1 MEPFACGRIV
11 SLTAVMEGLANH
23 EIKIKLPHAD
33 IGRLPTVVLM
43 GAESTGKSTL
53 AAALAKHYKTAWA
66 AEYLRLF
73 VYNKGALPEES
84 DVYAI
89 AQGHL
94 KLVAQMQL
102 RAYRVLFVDTD
113 LFTTCVYQRIY
124 FGTCPS
130 DIEESALDH
139 RSGLYL
145 FTDPDIPWEPDPGQR
160 ASPEARLRSHAL
172 LRAEAEK
179 HALNTVS
186 VKGTRTERLNTAV
199 AAVDQYLYYGTSFTR
214 RKPT

>member
-1 MEPFACGRIV
+1 
-11 SLTAVMEGLANH
+11 MEGLANH
-23 EIKIKLPHAD
+23 EVKINLLNAD
-33 IGRLPTVVLM
+33 ISRLPTVVLM
-43 GAESTGKSTL
+43 GAESTGKTTL
-53 AAALAKHYKTAWA
+53 AAALAKRYKTAWA
-66 AEYLRLF
+66 AEYVRLF
-73 VYNKGALPEES
+73 VDNKGALPEES

-94 KLVAQMQL
+94 QLVARMGL
-102 RAYRVLFVDTD
+102 RARRVLFVDTD

-130 DIEESALDH
+130 DIEKSALDH

-145 FTDPDIPWEPDPGQR
+145 FTEPDFPWEPDPGQR
-160 ASPEARLRSHAL
+160 ASPEERLRSHAL

-186 VKGTRTERLNTAV
+186 IKGTHTERLNTAV
-199 AAVDQYLYYGTSFTR
+199 AAVGHYLYYGTSFTR
-214 RKPT
+214 RNPT

>member
-1 MEPFACGRIV
+1 
-11 SLTAVMEGLANH
+11 MEGLANH
-23 EIKIKLPHAD
+23 EVKINLLNAD
-33 IGRLPTVVLM
+33 ISRLPTVVLM
-43 GAESTGKSTL
+43 GAESTGKTTL

-73 VYNKGALPEES
+73 VDSKGALPEES

-94 KLVAQMQL
+94 KLVARM
-102 RAYRVLFVDTD
+102 RSGARRVLFVDTD

-124 FGTCPS
+124 FGSCPS
-130 DIEESALDH
+130 DIEESALRH

-145 FTDPDIPWEPDPGQR
+145 FTEPDIPWEPDPGQR
-160 ASPEARLRSHAL
+160 ASPEERLRSHAL
-172 LRAEAEK
+172 LHAETEI

-186 VKGTRTERLNTAV
+186 IKGTHTERLNAAV
-199 AAVDQYLYYGTSFTR
+199 TAVDQYLNYGTSFTR

>member
-1 MEPFACGRIV
+1 MEELAKC
-11 SLTAVMEGLANH
+11 AV
-23 EIKIKLPHAD
+23 KIKLATAD
-33 IGRLPTVVLM
+33 ISCLDTVVLM
-43 GAESTGKSTL
+43 GAESTGKTTL

-73 VYNKGALPEES
+73 VDNKGALPEES

-94 KLVAQMQL
+94 KLVARM
-102 RAYRVLFVDTD
+102 RPKARRVLFVDTD

-130 DIEESALDH
+130 DIEKSALRH

-145 FTDPDIPWEPDPGQR
+145 FTEPDIPWEPDPGQR
-160 ASPEARLRSHAL
+160 ASPEERLRSHAL
-172 LRAEAEK
+172 LRAETEK

-186 VKGTRTERLNTAV
+186 IKGTHTKRLITAV
-199 AAVDQYLYYGTSFTR
+199 AAVDQYLNYGTSFTR
-214 RKPT
+214 RNPT

>member
-1 MEPFACGRIV
+1 MD
-11 SLTAVMEGLANH
+11 GLAKRAVEVELTN
-23 EIKIKLPHAD
+23 AD
-33 IGRLPTVVLM
+33 ISRPHTVVLM
-43 GAESTGKSTL
+43 GAESTGKTTL

-73 VYNKGALPEES
+73 VDTKGALPEES

-94 KLVAQMQL
+94 KLVARM
-102 RAYRVLFVDTD
+102 RPKARRVLFVDTD

-130 DIEESALDH
+130 GIEKSALRH

-145 FTDPDIPWEPDPGQR
+145 FTEPDIPWEPDPGQR
-160 ASPEARLRSHAL
+160 ASPEERLRSHAL
-172 LRAEAEK
+172 LRAETEK

-186 VKGTRTERLNTAV
+186 IKGTHTKRLNTAV
-199 AAVDQYLYYGTSFTR
+199 TAVDQYLHYGTSFTR

>member
-1 MEPFACGRIV
+1 MHGLENDQQRIKQP
-11 SLTAVMEGLANH
+11 T
-23 EIKIKLPHAD
+23 AD
-33 IGRLPTVVLM
+33 ISRLTTVVLM

-66 AEYLRLF
+66 SEYLRLF
-73 VYNKGALPEES
+73 VDNKGALPEES

-94 KLVAQMQL
+94 KLVARMGL
-102 RAYRVLFVDTD
+102 RARRVLFVDTD

-145 FTDPDIPWEPDPGQR
+145 FTEPDIPWEPDPGQR
-160 ASPEARLRSHAL
+160 ASPEERLRSHAL
-172 LRAEAEK
+172 LRAETEK

-186 VKGTRTERLNTAV
+186 IKGTHTERLNIAV
-199 AAVDQYLYYGTSFTR
+199 AAVDQYLHYGTSFTR

>member
-1 MEPFACGRIV
+1 MAWK
-11 SLTAVMEGLANH
+11 TDQH
-23 EIKIKLPHAD
+23 KIKLATSD
-33 IGRLPTVVLM
+33 VNRLHTVVLM
-43 GAESTGKSTL
+43 GAESTGKTTL

-73 VYNKGALPEES
+73 VDDKGALPEES

-94 KLVAQMQL
+94 KLVAQMRPQA
-102 RAYRVLFVDTD
+102 RRVLFVDTD

-124 FGTCPS
+124 FGSCPS
-130 DIEESALDH
+130 DIEESALSH

-145 FTDPDIPWEPDPGQR
+145 FTEPDIPWEPDPGQR
-160 ASPEARLRSHAL
+160 AGPEERLRSHVL
-172 LRAEAEK
+172 LRAETKK

-186 VKGTRTERLNTAV
+186 IKGTHTERLNTAV
-199 AAVDQYLYYGTSFTR
+199 AAVDEYLNYGISFTR

>member
-1 MEPFACGRIV
+1 MACR
-11 SLTAVMEGLANH
+11 TDQQ
-23 EIKIKLPHAD
+23 KIKQAKAD
-33 IGRLPTVVLM
+33 ISRPHTVVLM
-43 GAESTGKSTL
+43 GAESTGKTTL

-73 VYNKGALPEES
+73 VANKGALPEES

-94 KLVAQMQL
+94 KLVARM
-102 RAYRVLFVDTD
+102 RAKARRVLFVDTD

-130 DIEESALDH
+130 EIEESALH
-139 RSGLYL
+139 YRSGLYL
-145 FTDPDIPWEPDPGQR
+145 FTEPDIPWEPDPGQR
-160 ASPEARLRSHAL
+160 ASPEERLRSHAF
-172 LRAEAEK
+172 LRAETEK

-186 VKGTRTERLNTAV
+186 LKGTHTERLNIAV
-199 AAVDQYLYYGTSFTR
+199 NAVDQFLRYGTSFTR

>member
-1 MEPFACGRIV
+1 MERLAKR
-11 SLTAVMEGLANH
+11 AV
-23 EIKIKLPHAD
+23 KIKLANAD
-33 IGRLPTVVLM
+33 ISRLHTVVLM
-43 GAESTGKSTL
+43 GAESTGKTTL

-73 VYNKGALPEES
+73 VDNKGALPEES

-94 KLVAQMQL
+94 KLVARMRP
-102 RAYRVLFVDTD
+102 RARRVLFMDTD

-130 DIEESALDH
+130 DIEESALCH

-145 FTDPDIPWEPDPGQR
+145 FTEPDIPWEPDPGQR
-160 ASPEARLRSHAL
+160 ASPEERLRSHAL
-172 LRAEAEK
+172 LRAETEK
-179 HALNTVS
+179 HSLNTVS
-186 VKGTRTERLNTAV
+186 IKGTYTERLNTAV
-199 AAVDQYLYYGTSFTR
+199 TAVDQYLHYGSSFTR

>member
-1 MEPFACGRIV
+1 MAWKTD
-11 SLTAVMEGLANH
+11 LQ
-23 EIKIKLPHAD
+23 KIKPVNTN
-33 IGRLPTVVLM
+33 ISRLPTVVLM

-66 AEYLRLF
+66 SEYLRLF
-73 VYNKGALPEES
+73 VDNKRALPEES

-94 KLVAQMQL
+94 KLVARMRL
-102 RAYRVLFVDTD
+102 RARRVLFVDTD

-145 FTDPDIPWEPDPGQR
+145 FTEPDIPWEPDPGQR
-160 ASPEARLRSHAL
+160 ASPEERLRSHAL
-172 LRAEAEK
+172 LWAETEK

-186 VKGTRTERLNTAV
+186 IKGTHAERLNAAV
-199 AAVDQYLYYGTSFTR
+199 AAVDQYLNYGTSFTR

>member
-1 MEPFACGRIV
+1 MAYK
-11 SLTAVMEGLANH
+11 TDQQ
-23 EIKIKLPHAD
+23 EIKLATAD
-33 IGRLPTVVLM
+33 ISRLHTVVLM
-43 GAESTGKSTL
+43 GAESTGKTTL
-53 AAALAKHYKTAWA
+53 AAALAKHYKTTWA

-73 VYNKGALPEES
+73 VDNKGALPEES

-94 KLVAQMQL
+94 KLVAQMRPQA
-102 RAYRVLFVDTD
+102 RRVLFVDTD

-124 FGTCPS
+124 FGSCPS
-130 DIEESALDH
+130 DIEESALSH

-145 FTDPDIPWEPDPGQR
+145 FTEPDIPWEPDPGQR
-160 ASPEARLRSHAL
+160 ASPEERLRSHVL
-172 LRAEAEK
+172 LRAETKK

-186 VKGTRTERLNTAV
+186 IKGTYAERMNTAV
-199 AAVDQYLYYGTSFTR
+199 AAVDEYLNYGTSFTR

>member
-1 MEPFACGRIV
+1 MAWK
-11 SLTAVMEGLANH
+11 TDQH
-23 EIKIKLPHAD
+23 KIKLATSD
-33 IGRLPTVVLM
+33 VNRLHTVVLM
-43 GAESTGKSTL
+43 GAESTGKTTL
-53 AAALAKHYKTAWA
+53 AAALAKHYKTTWA

-73 VYNKGALPEES
+73 VDNKGALPEES

-94 KLVAQMQL
+94 KLVAQMRPQA
-102 RAYRVLFVDTD
+102 RRVLFVDTD

-124 FGTCPS
+124 FGSCPS
-130 DIEESALDH
+130 DIEESALSH

-145 FTDPDIPWEPDPGQR
+145 FTEPDIPWEPDPGQR
-160 ASPEARLRSHAL
+160 ASPEERLRSHVL
-172 LRAEAEK
+172 LRAETKK

-186 VKGTRTERLNTAV
+186 IKGTYAERMNTAV
-199 AAVDQYLYYGTSFTR
+199 AAVDEYLNYGTSFTR

>member
-1 MEPFACGRIV
+1 MGGLVKHEVR
-11 SLTAVMEGLANH
+11 SKLANAN
-23 EIKIKLPHAD
+23 IS
-33 IGRLPTVVLM
+33 RLPTVVLM
-43 GAESTGKSTL
+43 GAESTGKTTL
-53 AAALAKHYKTAWA
+53 AAALAKHYKTTWA

-73 VYNKGALPEES
+73 VDNKGALPEES

-94 KLVAQMQL
+94 KLVAQMRPQA
-102 RAYRVLFVDTD
+102 RRVLFVDTD

-124 FGTCPS
+124 FGSCPS
-130 DIEESALDH
+130 DIEESALSH

-145 FTDPDIPWEPDPGQR
+145 FTEPDIPWEPDPGQR
-160 ASPEARLRSHAL
+160 ASPEERLRSHAL
-172 LRAEAEK
+172 LRAETKK

-186 VKGTRTERLNTAV
+186 VKGTRAERFNTAV
-199 AAVDQYLYYGTSFTR
+199 AAVDQYLRYGTFFTR

>member
-1 MEPFACGRIV
+1 ME
-11 SLTAVMEGLANH
+11 ELAKRAA
-23 EIKIKLPHAD
+23 KIKLASAN
-33 IGRLPTVVLM
+33 ISRLHTVVLM
-43 GAESTGKSTL
+43 GAESTGKTTL

-73 VYNKGALPEES
+73 VDNKGALPEES

-94 KLVAQMQL
+94 KLVAQM
-102 RAYRVLFVDTD
+102 RPEARKVLFVDTD

-124 FGTCPS
+124 FGSCPS
-130 DIEESALDH
+130 DIEESALCH

-145 FTDPDIPWEPDPGQR
+145 FTEPDIPWEPDPGQR
-160 ASPEARLRSHAL
+160 ASPEERLRTHAL
-172 LRAEAEK
+172 LRAETEK

-186 VKGTRTERLNTAV
+186 IKGTYAERMNTAV
-199 AAVDQYLYYGTSFTR
+199 AAVDEYLNYGTSFTR

>member
-1 MEPFACGRIV
+1 MAWKTD
-11 SLTAVMEGLANH
+11 LH
-23 EIKIKLPHAD
+23 KIKLANAD
-33 IGRLPTVVLM
+33 ISCQHTVVLM
-43 GAESTGKSTL
+43 GAESTGKTTL

-73 VYNKGALPEES
+73 VDNKGALPEES

-94 KLVAQMQL
+94 KLVARMRP
-102 RAYRVLFVDTD
+102 RARRVLFVDTD

-124 FGTCPS
+124 FGSCPS
-130 DIEESALDH
+130 DIEESALCH

-145 FTDPDIPWEPDPGQR
+145 FTEPDIPWEPDPGQR
-160 ASPEARLRSHAL
+160 ASPDERIHSHAL
-172 LRAEAEK
+172 LHAETEI

-186 VKGTRTERLNTAV
+186 IKGTHTERLNAAV
-199 AAVDQYLYYGTSFTR
+199 AAVDQYLNYGTSFTR